1 MTGLRH
7 LQRQESQWLWR
18 WWCIRFAAGDNHMF
32 ALIQRGQIYT
42 DRAGYPVVITR
53 ITEHSV
59 FFRRMDGR
67 SGRVRIG
74 ELNCLFEHIDHQE
87 YRKILAD
94 TEQEKHLKK
103 LRAIKRK

>member
-1 MTGLRH
+1 
-7 LQRQESQWLWR
+7 
-18 WWCIRFAAGDNHMF
+18 MF

-74 ELNCLFEHIDHQE
+74 ELNCLFEHIAHQE

-103 LRAIKRK
+103 LRAMKRK

>member
-1 MTGLRH
+1 
-7 LQRQESQWLWR
+7 
-18 WWCIRFAAGDNHMF
+18 MF

-42 DRAGYPVVITR
+42 DRAGYPVVIIR

>member
-1 MTGLRH
+1 
-7 LQRQESQWLWR
+7 
-18 WWCIRFAAGDNHMF
+18 MF

-67 SGRVRIG
+67 THSVKINDFN
-74 ELNCLFEHIDHQE
+74 ELFERIDHQE
-87 YRKILAD
+87 YRQILAE
-94 TEQEKHLKK
+94 TEQEAHLKK